1 MIGERFTSRS
11 RKTGPVA
18 NVRFS
23 RPQRELVAF
32 ISTYYSVEISGSA
45 GSEIED
51 FIQPEWGELR
61 FHSGGDSNVA
71 AREGRFATRPAAALF
86 GPTSR
91 VRLIHGRPGVLT
103 AISFTPQGWAHLV
116 RVNAAIL
123 ADKFVAAAS
132 ILSGIGTLDAA
143 LAGVSDDEARVQ
155 LLDAYFCAR
164 SAAGPPCDPRI
175 GVVAAAVNAAG
186 DVKVRELAHRV
197 GMTTTQL
204 TRGAQRW
211 FGFPTKTL
219 LRRQRFVRTLALLHQ
234 SNGRSIGR
242 IVDESYYDQSH
253 FNREFRY
260 FMGMSPR
267 TYFLRSRQPPMGLS
281 TAIISNSAPGD
292 AGGSAWH

>member
-1 MIGERFTSRS
+1 MIGEHFTSRP
-11 RKTGPVA
+11 REAGPVV

-32 ISTYYSVEISGSA
+32 ISTYYFVEISGPA
-45 GSEIED
+45 GSEVED
-51 FIQPEWGELR
+51 FLQSEWGELR
-61 FHSGGDSNVA
+61 FHCGGDSNVA
-71 AREGRFATRPAAALF
+71 TDEGRFATPPAAALF

-91 VRLIHGRPGVLT
+91 VRLIHARPGVLT
-103 AISFTPQGWAHLV
+103 AVSFTPQGWAHLV
-116 RVNAAIL
+116 RVNAATL

-132 ILSGIGTLDAA
+132 ILPGIGTLDAA
-143 LAGVSDDEARVQ
+143 LASVSDDEARVQ
-155 LLDAYFCAR
+155 LLDAYFRAR
-164 SAAGPPCDPRI
+164 SAVGPPCDPRI
-175 GVVAAAVNAAG
+175 GVVAAAVNAAS
-186 DVKVRELAHRV
+186 DAKVGELAHRV

-204 TRGAQRW
+204 ARGTQRW

-219 LRRQRFVRTLALLHQ
+219 LRRRRFVRTLALLHQ

-267 TYFLRSRQPPMGLS
+267 TYFLRSRQPPIGLS
-281 TAIISNSAPGD
+281 TAIISNSAPDD
-292 AGGSAWH
+292 AGGCAWH